1 MHVLITRPEG
11 DGEAL
16 KAQIEQ
22 LGCRATLAP
31 LISVISEA
39 IPLSAIAGAM
49 AMIVTSSNAL
59 KALATSPS
67 LGAVMALPLYVVG
80 PGTAALARELG
91 FKDVREG
98 PGTGAELVPM
108 LSADG
113 RTTGGIYVHLAGAV
127 LAFDLKTAL
136 EREGV
141 NIKTVTAYRAVA
153 AESISPAVTEALR
166 NQDIDAVVLMSPK
179 TAEAWARLASE
190 VLTPTVLS
198 GMNHLCLSEA
208 VAEVLKAQLAAGN
221 ISVAARPN
229 LEEMLA
235 LVKRLAAHSDEV

>member
-1 MHVLITRPEG
+1 
-11 DGEAL
+11 
-16 KAQIEQ
+16 
-22 LGCRATLAP
+22 
-31 LISVISEA
+31 
-39 IPLSAIAGAM
+39 
-49 AMIVTSSNAL
+49 
-59 KALATSPS
+59 
-67 LGAVMALPLYVVG
+67 MALPLYVVG

-113 RTTGGIYVHLAGAV
+113 RGRVAFTSTSRATV

-136 EREGV
+136 KKKGV
-141 NIKTVTAYRAVA
+141 SIKTVTAYRAVA
-153 AESISPAVTEALR
+153 AESLSPAVTEAL
-166 NQDIDAVVLMSPK
+166 QSQTIDAVILMSPNGRSMGPVAGK
-179 TAEAWARLASE
+179 
-190 VLTPTVLS
+190 VLTPAVLS

-208 VAEVLKAQLAAGN
+208 VAGVLKAQLAAGN

>member
-31 LISVISEA
+31 LISIVSEA
-39 IPLSAIAGAM
+39 IPLSAIAGAT
-49 AMIVTSSNAL
+49 ALIVTSRNAL
-59 KALATSPS
+59 KALAASPA
-67 LGAVMALPLYVVG
+67 LGAAMALPLYAVG
-80 PGTAALARELG
+80 PGTAALARDLG
-91 FKDVREG
+91 FKDIREG
-98 PGTGAELVPM
+98 PGTGAELVPI

-113 RTTGGIYVHLAGAV
+113 RRTGGTFVHLAGNV

-136 EREGV
+136 EGEGV
-141 NIKTVTAYRAVA
+141 TVKTVTAYRAVA
-153 AESISPAVTEALR
+153 AENLSPAVTEALQ
-166 NQDIDAVVLMSPK
+166 NQTIDAVILMSPR
-179 TAEAWARLASE
+179 TAEAWARIAGE
-190 VLTPTVLS
+190 VLTPAVLS

-208 VAEVLKAQLAAGN
+208 VAGVLRAQLAAGN
-221 ISVAARPN
+221 ISVAAGPN

>member
-22 LGCRATLAP
+22 LGCRATLDP
-31 LISVISEA
+31 LISIICEA
-39 IPLSAIAGAM
+39 IPLSAIAGAT
-49 AMIVTSSNAL
+49 ALIVTSRNAL
-59 KALATSPS
+59 KALAASPS
-67 LGAVMALPLYVVG
+67 LGATTALPLYAVG

-113 RTTGGIYVHLAGAV
+113 RATGGTFVHLAGDV
-127 LAFDLKTAL
+127 LAFDLKAAL
-136 EREGV
+136 ERKSV
-141 NIKTVTAYRAVA
+141 NIKTVTTYRAVA
-153 AESISPAVTEALR
+153 AKSLSPAVTEALR
-166 NQDIDAVVLMSPK
+166 NRYIDAVILMSPK
-179 TAEAWARLASE
+179 TAEAWVRLASE
-190 VLTPTVLS
+190 VLTPEVLS
-198 GMNHLCLSEA
+198 GVNHLCLSQA

>member
-1 MHVLITRPEG
+1 MHVLITRPEN

-31 LISVISEA
+31 LISIICEA
-39 IPLSAIAGAM
+39 IPLSAIAGAT
-49 AMIVTSSNAL
+49 ALIVTSRNAL
-59 KALATSPS
+59 KALAASPS
-67 LGAVMALPLYVVG
+67 LGAAMALPLYTVG
-80 PGTAALARELG
+80 PGTTALARDLG

-113 RTTGGIYVHLAGAV
+113 RTTAGIYVHLAGNV

-136 EREGV
+136 EGEGV

-153 AESISPAVTEALR
+153 AEGLSPAVTEALR

-179 TAEAWARLASE
+179 TAEAWARLAGE
-190 VLTPTVLS
+190 ALTPAVLS